1 MSISFHSI
9 RSIIARR
16 RLIRVVAGGCF
27 APLGLG
33 GGTGEGGG
41 GAAGDGGSRVKAGLQ
56 NGGGGGGA
64 AGDGRW
70 AMVDGGCGGSG

>member
-1 MSISFHSI
+1 MSVDASLHSHPTGIPGMSISFHSI

-41 GAAGDGGSRVKAGLQ
+41 GAAGDGGSRLKIE
-56 NGGGGGGA
+56 
-64 AGDGRW
+64 
-70 AMVDGGCGGSG
+70 